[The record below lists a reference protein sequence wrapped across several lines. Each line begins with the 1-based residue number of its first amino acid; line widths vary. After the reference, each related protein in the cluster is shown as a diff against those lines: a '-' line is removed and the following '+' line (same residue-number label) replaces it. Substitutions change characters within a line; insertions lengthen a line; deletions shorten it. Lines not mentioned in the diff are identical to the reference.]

1 MMPAL
6 PMVNMTIAL
15 PDELHAIM
23 KSHKDIKWSEVARQ
37 GIVSRAIQ
45 LSTLSKN
52 EQLALMDMAAANSRL
67 TEKDVEEIGRKIKRD
82 IARAHGLRV

>member
-1 MMPAL
+1 
-6 PMVNMTIAL
+6 MVNMTMAI

-37 GIVSRAIQ
+37 GIVMRAFQ
-45 LSTLSKN
+45 LSTLSR
-52 EQLALMDMAAANSRL
+52 EERFALMDLVAAKSKL

-82 IARAHGLRV
+82 IARAHGIRV